1 MAPDQLRTR
10 AQNTQELV
18 FQSKPRGLQPDH
30 TAASS
35 NEPRRRQRD
44 HRGRQRHH
52 RHQQRHH
59 QINSDTTD
67 INSDIIEVD
76 SDITGINSDTT
87 AVVKC
92 VRHQHSTMSDAESTP
107 LQPDRPGEDHPFAVD
122 APFEPAGDQP
132 DAIEELVAG
141 YESGMTEQ
149 TLLGVTGSGK
159 TNTVSWVVEEVD
171 QPTLVIAHNKT
182 LAAQLYEEF
191 RELFPDNAVEY
202 FVSYYDYYQPE
213 AYVEQTDT
221 YIDKD
226 MSINEE
232 IERLRHSATRSLL
245 TRDDVI
251 VVASV
256 SAIYGLGDP
265 GNYRELALELTTDQR
280 IDRDE
285 LLARLVDL
293 NYERN
298 DVDFQQGSFR
308 VRGDTVEIFPMYGR
322 YAVRVEFWG
331 DEIDRLLKIDTLSG
345 EVQSTEPAAL
355 IHPAEHYSIPDT
367 TLEQAIGEIEELMEE
382 RVRHFEREGDL
393 VAAQRIEERTTFDIE
408 MLQETGY
415 CSGIE
420 NYSVHM
426 SDRESGEAPYTLLD
440 YFPEDFLCVVDESH
454 VTLPQIKGQFAGDKS
469 RKDSLVE
476 NGFRLPTAYDNRPL
490 TFEEF
495 EKKTDRTLYVSATP
509 GDYELDASEQVVEQI
524 VRPTYL
530 VDPAI
535 ETAPATGQID
545 DLTERIDDRIDRG
558 ERTLVT
564 TLTKRMA
571 EDLTDYLDES
581 GVNVAYM
588 HDETDTLERHE
599 LIRDLRLG
607 EIDVLVGINLLREG
621 LDIPEVSLVAILDA
635 DQEGFL
641 RSETT
646 LVQTMGRAARNV
658 NGEVVLYADKRTD
671 AMEAAIE
678 ETQRRRQIQ
687 REFNAE
693 HGNEPTTIEKAIG
706 ETNLPGSKTDTDG
719 VASEEPTTDDEAA
732 RQIEQLEDR
741 MQAAAN
747 NLEFELAADIRDRIR
762 ELRQEF
768 NLDGGDEGVA
778 PETEPEF

>member
-1 MAPDQLRTR
+1 
-10 AQNTQELV
+10 
-18 FQSKPRGLQPDH
+18 
-30 TAASS
+30 
-35 NEPRRRQRD
+35 
-44 HRGRQRHH
+44 
-52 RHQQRHH
+52 
-59 QINSDTTD
+59 
-67 INSDIIEVD
+67 
-76 SDITGINSDTT
+76 
-87 AVVKC
+87 
-92 VRHQHSTMSDAESTP
+92 MSDSQSGP
-107 LQPDRPGEDHPFAVD
+107 LSPDRPEAERPFRVD

-132 DAIEELVAG
+132 EAIEQLA
-141 YESGMTEQ
+141 SGFREGMDTQ

-159 TNTVSWVVEEVD
+159 TNTVSWTVEEL
-171 QPTLVIAHNKT
+171 QKPTLVIAHNKT

-213 AYVEQTDT
+213 AYVEQSDT
-221 YIDKD
+221 FIEKD
-226 MSINEE
+226 ASINEE
-232 IERLRHSATRSLL
+232 IDRLRHSATRSLL

-265 GNYRELALELTTDQR
+265 RNYVDMSLRLEQGEE
-280 IDRDE
+280 IGRDE
-285 LLARLVDL
+285 LLGKLVDL

-298 DVDFQQGSFR
+298 DVDFTQGTFR

-331 DEIDRLLKIDTLSG
+331 DEVDRIRKVNTLEG
-345 EVQSTEPAAL
+345 EVVSEEPAVL
-355 IHPAEHYSIPDT
+355 LHPAEHYSIPEER
-367 TLEQAIGEIEELMEE
+367 LQNAMAEIEDLMTD
-382 RVRHFEREGDL
+382 RVRHFERQGDL
-393 VAAQRIEERTTFDIE
+393 VAAQRIEERTTFDLE

-420 NYSVHM
+420 NYSVHL
-426 SDRESGEAPYTLLD
+426 SDREQGEAPYTLLD
-440 YFPEDFLCVVDESH
+440 YFPDEFLTVVDESH
-454 VTLPQIKGQFAGDKS
+454 QTLPQIKGQFAGDKS

-495 EKKTDRTLYVSATP
+495 QEKTDETLYVSATP
-509 GDYELDASEQVVEQI
+509 GDYEREHSDQIVEQI
-524 VRPTYL
+524 VRPTHL

-535 ETAPATGQID
+535 EVTSAEGQVEDLMGRID
-545 DLTERIDDRIDRG
+545 ERIERD

-571 EDLTDYLDES
+571 EDLTEYLEEA
-581 GVNVAYM
+581 GVDVAYM

-599 LIRDLRLG
+599 IIRSLRLG

-641 RSETT
+641 RSTTT

-658 NGEVVLYADKRTD
+658 NGEVVLYADERTD
-671 AMEAAIE
+671 AMNDAIE
-678 ETQRRRQIQ
+678 ETRRRRAIQ
-687 REFNAE
+687 QRYNQE
-693 HGNEPTTIEKAIG
+693 HGFEPRTIEKEIG
-706 ETNLPGSKTDTDG
+706 ETNLPGSKTDTSG
-719 VASEEPTTDDEAA
+719 TTGDEVGDADDAA

-741 MQAAAN
+741 MEAAAD

-768 NLDGGDEGVA
+768 DLETENEGVA
-778 PETEPEF
+778 PEPDPEF